1 MIQYKKYSI
10 YITNPSPFFKLYNYK
25 HQILKHMATAY
36 PPWFLFSFIFL
47 LLFFWGGWGG
57 LVPHCT
63 LTLKTDA
70 KCTFTWLF
78 VDVHSQYTC
87 NDFKWLKKIIEVRIT
102 FRCIFINKHV
112 IIKTMVF
119 IKSPPPLP
127 QWMLH
132 TQLRANVVGYL
143 YMSLFQFKTIIYILN
158 FLKCTN

>member
-10 YITNPSPFFKLYNYK
+10 YITNPSPFFKLSNYK

-47 LLFFWGGWGG
+47 LFFLGGGG

-87 NDFKWLKKIIEVRIT
+87 NDLKWLKKIIEVRIT

-112 IIKTMVF
+112 IIKTIVF
-119 IKSPPPLP
+119 IKSAPPPPEYYKHSCGGRLP
-127 QWMLH
+127 IYVTVPVKNH
-132 TQLRANVVGYL
+132 HIY
-143 YMSLFQFKTIIYILN
+143 FK
-158 FLKCTN
+158 FP